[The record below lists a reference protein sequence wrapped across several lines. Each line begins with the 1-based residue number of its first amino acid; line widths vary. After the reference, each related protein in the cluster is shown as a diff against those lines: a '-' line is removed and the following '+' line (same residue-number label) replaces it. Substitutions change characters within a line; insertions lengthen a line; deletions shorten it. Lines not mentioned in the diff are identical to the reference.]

1 MLEKVRRGTKRVVAE
16 EVELKKEEYNERSET
31 GAFSGSETSLVLARR
46 GMPVY
51 SLSPAVEMNSS

>member
-31 GAFSGSETSLVLARR
+31 GAFSKLETSLVLARQ
-46 GMPVY
+46 GMPMY
-51 SLSPAVEMNSS
+51 SLSPAVEMYSS